1 MGVHQIVVD
10 GDEVFVLIGFGCQIV
25 VRCRGGTNAQS
36 QTFIRVKTWDKHLV
50 VVRIHFFVVVK
61 HLIGWLP
68 RYHIGDFATFKT
80 LRLVI
85 VVLEC
90 FTWGDFHL
98 IAIRIKQWFQTTVFC
113 THPHLESLINLI
125 ASNFIECRGPFQFH
139 SVFITGSRSG
149 CGFKLNTIKT

>member
-36 QTFIRVKTWDKHLV
+36 QTFIRIKTWDKHLV
-50 VVRIHFFVVVK
+50 VVRIHFFVVDK
-61 HLIGWLP
+61 QRIGWLT
-68 RYHIGDFATFKT
+68 RYHISDFATFKT
-80 LRLVI
+80 LLLVI
-85 VVLEC
+85 IVLEC

-113 THPHLESLINLI
+113 THPHLESLVKLV
-125 ASNFIECRGPFQFH
+125 ASNLVEWRSPFQFH
-139 SVFITGSRSG
+139 SVFITSSRSG